1 MVQTVLFMKRLFEL
15 ILSLILIISIFPL
28 LIIIAIVIKYD
39 SKGPIIH
46 WSKRVGRNNN
56 LFEMPK
62 FRTMQENTPQLAS
75 HLLGV
80 NDKNIT
86 KVGSFLRKYSI
97 DELPQLFSIIIND
110 MSFIG
115 PRPALFNQ
123 HDLIELRNKYNI
135 QSLKPGITGWA
146 QINGRDEIL
155 ISQKVELEKFYL
167 NNRSM
172 ILDIKIIF
180 LTFFYVFR
188 SKDISH

>member
-1 MVQTVLFMKRLFEL
+1 MVQTVLFMKRLLEL

-75 HLLGV
+75 HLLEV

-146 QINGRDEIL
+146 QINGRDELL

-167 NNRSM
+167 NNKSI

>member
-75 HLLGV
+75 HLIGV
-80 NDKNIT
+80 NYKNIT

-97 DELPQLFSIIIND
+97 DELPQLFSIIMND